1 MGLGKIDI
9 ANDIS
14 TKTLLSSKESRKI
27 LDSFLDILKKHKS
40 KNIKISNFG
49 SFTLTNTPKRIGRN
63 PRTKEEYEIKA
74 RMKLSFKAANKIKSL
89 LN

>member
-1 MGLGKIDI
+1 MGLGKKDI
-9 ANDIS
+9 VNNIS
-14 TKTLLSSKESRKI
+14 TKTLLSSKEAIKI

-49 SFTLTNTPKRIGRN
+49 SFSLTNTPKRIGRN
-63 PRTKEEYEIKA
+63 PKNKKEYEIKA
-74 RMKLSFKAANKIKSL
+74 RMKLSFKASNKIKSL

>member
-63 PRTKEEYEIKA
+63 PRTKEEFEIKA

>member
-14 TKTLLSSKESRKI
+14 TKTLLSSKKSRKI

>member
-1 MGLGKIDI
+1 MGLGKKDI
-9 ANDIS
+9 FNNIS
-14 TKTLLSSKESRKI
+14 TKTHLSSKESRKI

>member
-1 MGLGKIDI
+1 MGLGKKDI
-9 ANDIS
+9 FNNIS
-14 TKTLLSSKESRKI
+14 TKTHLSSKESRKI
-27 LDSFLDILKKHKS
+27 LDSFLDILKKYKN

-49 SFTLTNTPKRIGRN
+49 SFSLSNTPKRIGRN

-74 RMKLSFKAANKIKSL
+74 RMKLSFKASNKIKSL

>member
-49 SFTLTNTPKRIGRN
+49 SFNLTNTPKRIGRN

>member
-1 MGLGKIDI
+1 MGLGKKDI
-9 ANDIS
+9 VNNIS
-14 TKTLLSSKESRKI
+14 TKTLLSSKEARNI
-27 LDSFLDILKKHKS
+27 LDSFLDILKKYKS

-49 SFTLTNTPKRIGRN
+49 SFSLTNTPKRIGRN

-74 RMKLSFKAANKIKSL
+74 RMKLSFKASNKIKSL